1 MSWQPLTEAQAGIWY
16 AQARDPGSPV
26 FMTGQ
31 ALHIHGPLDAG
42 AMTRAVDRLGQEA
55 ESLSLRFRVGDHGP
69 QQRLEPRG
77 APRLVLRADVG
88 PDEIQAALL
97 AEARVPVDLLQGP
110 VAGFTLWRLGPRH
123 HVLSERI
130 HHIAADGQAMVLIT
144 RRLAALYEAE
154 LIGTDAGEGPTPF
167 ARALDEDARFA
178 AAPARSRQRDFWH
191 DRLADLPPVE
201 SPAVRAADGCGR
213 WFHRAEAPLPEG
225 TGAAIAQLAEAA
237 GAHWTDV
244 LTALTGAYVARH
256 LASVASGAAS
266 DVVLGIPL
274 QNRMG
279 RVARTPST
287 QVNVLPLHLVIDETA
302 PLADWLRGAAARLAA
317 MRRNSRYRG
326 EALQRELG
334 RIGAGRRLWGPLVN
348 ILPFDA
354 CPSLFGCDTRLQIL
368 GAGSVDDITFCFRGD
383 PGAGL
388 LVQVDGNDARY
399 TAAETAAHGARL
411 AQFLAQAVTARTL
424 AAVPTLTPAET
435 EATTLAR
442 NATTHPVPRTTLTA
456 LIEAQMRATPD
467 APALVFGDTRLS
479 YAELDTLSAALARR
493 LASRGIGPGAV
504 VGVALPRSVA
514 LIVAL
519 LGVLRAGAAYVPLDP
534 EDQSARRADMIARV
548 SPAVLLGEDGFDAGS
563 VPVLHPLAPEVTP
576 GRHDVPPDDATTDLP
591 ERCPLATTPH
601 PQGATPPEATHG
613 APDRTRLETRRAPS
627 DNPPVALVRA
637 PSERT
642 SVATTRPQSDS
653 PPPEATRHLLDSSIP
668 TTTPHPPAPEDAA
681 YVLFT
686 SGSTGRPKGVVIE
699 HDAIVNRLL
708 WMRETYG
715 FGPGDRILQ
724 KTPATFDVSVW
735 EFFLPFLSGATLVVA
750 PPGAQRD
757 PVALAALVRA
767 QGITAM
773 HFVPSMLEL
782 FLQATASEG
791 LAIAR
796 VFASGEALPQRL
808 VDRFHHRIR
817 GRLFNLY
824 GPTEAAVDVTAHEA
838 LPGQPGAFVPIGRP
852 VWNTRT
858 HLHDAQ
864 GRPVPD
870 GVPGRV
876 FLGGRQIARG
886 YLGRPELTAER
897 FLPDPCDPGGRLY
910 DTGDLAVSDGDG
922 VLTFVGR
929 VDHQVKIRG
938 VRIEPAEI
946 DRALDDS
953 GLVRQAAV
961 IVTEGPDGG
970 ARLLAYVV
978 PRPGE
983 TAASIRAALAARL
996 PQAMVPSQVVPL
1008 DALPLTPSGKLDRK
1022 ALPAPETDH
1031 PGGAAPDS
1039 PTERLLAVLYAEIL
1053 GLPAPATTG
1062 TDFFLAGGDSLGAV
1076 RLCLRLEDEL
1086 GADPG
1091 LGAVLETPVLADL
1104 ARRLDASRPGAGAP
1118 DLGLGPVLQL
1128 SQGEGAPLFAV
1139 HPAGGLAW
1147 CYRSLALALPGV
1159 PVVGLQSPLLDPDTP
1174 SPASL
1179 GALAQRYM
1187 DRVEALQPQGPLTLL
1202 GWSLGGIIAHAMAA
1216 EAERRG
1222 REVARLVL
1230 LDAYPSDCWRNEPEP
1245 DDGAALRALL
1255 AIAGFDPEAHAN
1267 LATRAE
1273 VMGFLRRKG
1282 NALALLP
1289 EAVQTGV
1296 IRSVQATNA
1305 LVRGHQEP
1313 RVAAPLLHV
1322 TATRDQEGSGRHAGL
1337 WQAFAGGVERLELDC
1352 RHQDLIAPDRVTEVV
1367 AAMAGRRLPSLTP
1380 VR

>member
-1 MSWQPLTEAQAGIWY
+1 MSWHPLTEAQAGIWY

-31 ALHIHGPLDAG
+31 ALHIHGPLDAD

-97 AEARVPVDLLQGP
+97 AEARAPVDLLHGP

-130 HHIAADGQAMVLIT
+130 HHIAADGQAMVQIT
-144 RRLAALYEAE
+144 RRLAALYDAE

-191 DRLADLPPVE
+191 ERLADLPPVE

-225 TGAAIAQLAEAA
+225 TGAAIAQLSEAA

-354 CPSLFGCDTRLQIL
+354 CPSLSGCDTRLQIL
-368 GAGSVDDITFCFRGD
+368 GAGSVEDITFCFRGD

-442 NATTHPVPRTTLTA
+442 NATAHPVPRTTLTA

-519 LGVLRAGAAYVPLDP
+519 LGVLRAGAAYVPFDP

-591 ERCPLATTPH
+591 ERSPLATTP
-601 PQGATPPEATHG
+601 Q
-613 APDRTRLETRRAPS
+613 
-627 DNPPVALVRA
+627 
-637 PSERT
+637 
-642 SVATTRPQSDS
+642 
-653 PPPEATRHLLDSSIP
+653 
-668 TTTPHPPAPEDAA
+668 PPAPEDAA

-808 VDRFHHRIR
+808 ADRFHDRIR

-870 GVPGRV
+870 GVPGRL

-886 YLGRPELTAER
+886 YFGQPELTAER

-953 GLVRQAAV
+953 GLVRQTAV

-1022 ALPAPETDH
+1022 ALPAPETDQ
-1031 PGGAAPDS
+1031 PDGATPDS

-1053 GLPAPATTG
+1053 GLPAPAATG

-1174 SPASL
+1174 TPASL

-1255 AIAGFDPEAHAN
+1255 AIAGFDPESHAN

-1289 EAVQTGV
+1289 EVVQTGV

-1352 RHQDLIAPDRVTEVV
+1352 RHQDLIAPDRVAEIV

>member
-1 MSWQPLTEAQAGIWY
+1 MSWLPLTEAQAGIWY

-26 FMTGQ
+26 LMTGQ
-31 ALHIHGPLDAG
+31 ALHIHGPLDAC
-42 AMTRAVDRLGQEA
+42 AMARAVDRLGQEA
-55 ESLSLRFRVGDHGP
+55 ECLSLRFRVGDDGP
-69 QQRLEPRG
+69 QQRLDPRG
-77 APRLVLRADVG
+77 APRLVLRADVA

-97 AEARVPVDLLQGP
+97 AEARAPVDLLHGP

-130 HHIAADGQAMVLIT
+130 HHIAADGQAMVQIT

-154 LIGTDAGEGPTPF
+154 RTGADAGEGPTPF

-178 AAPARSRQRDFWH
+178 AAAARTRQRDFWH
-191 DRLADLPPVE
+191 DQLADLPPVE
-201 SPAVRAADGCGR
+201 SPAVRAAGGCGR

-225 TGAAIAQLAEAA
+225 TGAAVAHLAETA

-302 PLADWLRGAAARLAA
+302 PLAGWLRGAAARLAA

-354 CPSLFGCDTRLQIL
+354 CPPLAGCETRLQIL

-383 PGAGL
+383 PEAGL
-388 LVQVDGNDARY
+388 LVQVDGNDGRY
-399 TAAETAAHGARL
+399 SAAETEAHGARL

-435 EATTLAR
+435 EAAMLTR
-442 NATTHPVPRTTLTA
+442 NATAHPVPRTTLTA
-456 LIEAQMRATPD
+456 LIDAQMRATPD
-467 APALVFGDTRLS
+467 APALVFGDTLLS
-479 YAELDTLSAALARR
+479 YAELDSLSAALARR

-534 EDQSARRADMIARV
+534 EDQSTRRADMIARV
-548 SPAVLLGEDGFDAGS
+548 APAVILGENGFDAGS
-563 VPVLHPLAPEVTP
+563 VPVLHPLAPEATP
-576 GRHDVPPDDATTDLP
+576 DWHDATPDLP
-591 ERCPLATTPH
+591 E
-601 PQGATPPEATHG
+601 
-613 APDRTRLETRRAPS
+613 S
-627 DNPPVALVRA
+627 
-637 PSERT
+637 
-642 SVATTRPQSDS
+642 S
-653 PPPEATRHLLDSSIP
+653 PP
-668 TTTPHPPAPEDAA
+668 TTTPQTPSPEDAA

-767 QGITAM
+767 HGITAM

-782 FLQATASEG
+782 FLQAPASDG

-796 VFASGEALPQRL
+796 VFASGEALSQRL
-808 VDRFHHRIR
+808 ADRFHDRIR

-870 GVPGRV
+870 GVPGRL

-886 YLGRPELTAER
+886 YHGQPDLTAER

-953 GLVRQAAV
+953 GLVRQSAV

-983 TAASIRAALAARL
+983 TAETIRAALAARL

-1022 ALPAPETDH
+1022 ALPAPASDH
-1031 PGGAAPDS
+1031 PGGTTPDS
-1039 PTERLLAVLYAEIL
+1039 PTERLLAALYAEIL
-1053 GLPAPATTG
+1053 GLPAPAATG

-1091 LGAVLETPVLADL
+1091 LGAVLEAPVLADL
-1104 ARRLDASRPGAGAP
+1104 ARRLDAARPGAGAP
-1118 DLGLGPVLQL
+1118 DLGLGPVLRL

-1174 SPASL
+1174 TPASL
-1179 GALAQRYM
+1179 GALAQRYV

-1255 AIAGFDPEAHAN
+1255 AIAGFDPAAHAD

-1273 VMGFLRRKG
+1273 VMGFLRCKG

-1289 EAVQTGV
+1289 EAVQAGV

-1305 LVRGHQEP
+1305 LVRGHREP
-1313 RVAAPLLHV
+1313 SVASPLLHV
-1322 TATRDQEGSGRHAGL
+1322 TACRDQEGSGRHAGL
-1337 WQAFAGGVERLELDC
+1337 WQPFAGGVERLELDC
-1352 RHQDLIAPDRVTEVV
+1352 RHQDLIAPDRMAEIV
-1367 AAMAGRRLPSLTP
+1367 AAMAGRRLPSLTTAP
-1380 VR
+1380 

>member
-1 MSWQPLTEAQAGIWY
+1 MSWLPLTESQAGIWY

-26 FMTGQ
+26 LMTGQ
-31 ALHIHGPLDAG
+31 ALHIHGPLDAC
-42 AMTRAVDRLGQEA
+42 AMARAVDRLGQEA
-55 ESLSLRFRVGDHGP
+55 ECLSLRFRVGDDGP
-69 QQRLEPRG
+69 KQRLDPQG
-77 APRLVLRADVG
+77 APRLVLRADVA
-88 PDEIQAALL
+88 PDEIQAALQ
-97 AEARVPVDLLQGP
+97 AEARTPVNLLQGP

-130 HHIAADGQAMVLIT
+130 HHIAADGQAMVQIT

-154 LIGTDAGEGPTPF
+154 RTGTDAGEGPTPF

-178 AAPARSRQRDFWH
+178 AAPARTRQRAFWH
-191 DRLADLPPVE
+191 DQLAGLPPVE

-225 TGAAIAQLAEAA
+225 TGAAVAHLAETA
-237 GAHWTDV
+237 GAHWTDA

-287 QVNVLPLHLVIDETA
+287 QVNVLPLHLLIDETA

-354 CPSLFGCDTRLQIL
+354 CPPLAGCDTRLQIL

-399 TAAETAAHGARL
+399 SAAETEAHGARL
-411 AQFLAQAVTARTL
+411 AQFLARAVTARTL
-424 AAVPTLTPAET
+424 AEVPTLTPAET
-435 EATTLAR
+435 EAAMLTR
-442 NATTHPVPRTTLTA
+442 NATAHPVPRTTLTA
-456 LIEAQMRATPD
+456 LIEAQMRATPE
-467 APALVFGDTRLS
+467 APALVFGDTLLS
-479 YAELDTLSAALARR
+479 YAELDTLCAALARR
-493 LASRGIGPGAV
+493 LAGRGIGPGAV

-548 SPAVLLGEDGFDAGS
+548 APAVILGENSFDAGS
-563 VPVLHPLAPEVTP
+563 VPVLHPLAPEATP
-576 GRHDVPPDDATTDLP
+576 GWHDATPDLP
-591 ERCPLATTPH
+591 E
-601 PQGATPPEATHG
+601 
-613 APDRTRLETRRAPS
+613 S
-627 DNPPVALVRA
+627 
-637 PSERT
+637 
-642 SVATTRPQSDS
+642 S
-653 PPPEATRHLLDSSIP
+653 PP
-668 TTTPHPPAPEDAA
+668 TTTTQTPSPEDPA

-699 HDAIVNRLL
+699 QDAIVNRLL

-767 QGITAM
+767 HGITAM

-782 FLQATASEG
+782 FLQAPASDG

-796 VFASGEALPQRL
+796 VFASGEALSQRL
-808 VDRFHHRIR
+808 ADRFHGRIR

-838 LPGQPGAFVPIGRP
+838 LPGQPGDFVPIGRP

-870 GVPGRV
+870 GVPGRL

-886 YLGRPELTAER
+886 YHGQPDLTAER

-922 VLTFVGR
+922 LLTFVGR

-953 GLVRQAAV
+953 GLVRQSAV

-978 PRPGE
+978 PCPGE
-983 TAASIRAALAARL
+983 TAETIRAALAARL

-1022 ALPAPETDH
+1022 ALPAPASDR

-1039 PTERLLAVLYAEIL
+1039 PTERLLAALYAEIL
-1053 GLPAPATTG
+1053 GLPAPAATG

-1076 RLCLRLEDEL
+1076 RLCLRLEEEL

-1104 ARRLDASRPGAGAP
+1104 ARRLDSSRLGVGAP
-1118 DLGLGPVLQL
+1118 DLGLGPVLRL

-1159 PVVGLQSPLLDPDTP
+1159 AVVGLQSPLLDPDTP
-1174 SPASL
+1174 TPANL
-1179 GALAQRYM
+1179 GALAQRYV

-1289 EAVQTGV
+1289 EAVQAGV

-1305 LVRGHQEP
+1305 LVRGHREP

-1337 WQAFAGGVERLELDC
+1337 WQPFAGGVERFELDC
-1352 RHQDLIAPDRVTEVV
+1352 RHQDLIAPDRVAEIV
-1367 AAMAGRRLPSLTP
+1367 AAMAGRRLPSLTTAP
-1380 VR
+1380 

>member
-1 MSWQPLTEAQAGIWY
+1 MSWLPLTEAQAGIWY

-31 ALHIHGPLDAG
+31 ALHIHGPLDAC
-42 AMTRAVDRLGQEA
+42 AMARAVDRLGQEA
-55 ESLSLRFRVGDHGP
+55 ECLSLRFRVGDDGP
-69 QQRLEPRG
+69 QQRLDTRG
-77 APRLVLRADVG
+77 APRLVLRVDVDADG
-88 PDEIQAALL
+88 LQAALL
-97 AEARVPVDLLQGP
+97 AEARAPVDLLQGP
-110 VAGFTLWRLGPRH
+110 VAGFTLWRLGPRY

-130 HHIAADGQAMVLIT
+130 HHIAADGQAMVQIT

-154 LIGTDAGEGPTPF
+154 RTGTDAGEGPTPF

-178 AAPARSRQRDFWH
+178 AAPARTRQRAFWH
-191 DRLADLPPVE
+191 DQLAGLPPVE

-225 TGAAIAQLAEAA
+225 MGAAVAHLAETA

-354 CPSLFGCDTRLQIL
+354 CPPLAGCDTRLQIL
-368 GAGSVDDITFCFRGD
+368 GAGSVDDITFCFRGN
-383 PGAGL
+383 PEAGL

-399 TAAETAAHGARL
+399 TAAETEAHGARL

-424 AAVPTLTPAET
+424 AEVPTLTPAET
-435 EATTLAR
+435 EAAMLAR
-442 NATTHPVPRTTLTA
+442 NATAHPVPRTTLTA

-467 APALVFGDTRLS
+467 APALVFGDTLLS
-479 YAELDTLSAALARR
+479 YAELDSLSAALARQI
-493 LASRGIGPGAV
+493 ASRCIGPGAV

-519 LGVLRAGAAYVPLDP
+519 MGVLRAGAAYVPLDP

-548 SPAVLLGEDGFDAGS
+548 APAVILGENGFDAGS
-563 VPVLHPLAPEVTP
+563 VPVLHPLAPEAMPGRLDATP
-576 GRHDVPPDDATTDLP
+576 GLP
-591 ERCPLATTPH
+591 E
-601 PQGATPPEATHG
+601 
-613 APDRTRLETRRAPS
+613 S
-627 DNPPVALVRA
+627 
-637 PSERT
+637 
-642 SVATTRPQSDS
+642 S
-653 PPPEATRHLLDSSIP
+653 PP
-668 TTTPHPPAPEDAA
+668 TTTPQPPAPEDAA

-767 QGITAM
+767 HGITAM
-773 HFVPSMLEL
+773 HFAPSMLEL
-782 FLQATASEG
+782 FLQAPASDG

-808 VDRFHHRIR
+808 ADRFHDRIS

-870 GVPGRV
+870 GVPGRL

-886 YLGRPELTAER
+886 YFGQPELTAER

-953 GLVRQAAV
+953 GLVRQSAV

-978 PRPGE
+978 PCPGE
-983 TAASIRAALAARL
+983 TAETIRAALAARL

-1008 DALPLTPSGKLDRK
+1008 EALPLTPSGKLDRK
-1022 ALPAPETDH
+1022 ALPAPPSDH
-1031 PGGAAPDS
+1031 PGGATPDS
-1039 PTERLLAVLYAEIL
+1039 PTERLLAALYAEIL
-1053 GLPAPATTG
+1053 GLPAPAATG

-1076 RLCLRLEDEL
+1076 RLCLRLEEEL

-1091 LGAVLETPVLADL
+1091 LGALLETPVLADL
-1104 ARRLDASRPGAGAP
+1104 ARRLDDSRPGAGAP

-1159 PVVGLQSPLLDPDTP
+1159 AVVGLQSPLLDPDTP
-1174 SPASL
+1174 TPASL
-1179 GALAQRYM
+1179 GALAQRYI

-1255 AIAGFDPEAHAN
+1255 AIAGFDPEAHAD

-1273 VMGFLRRKG
+1273 VMDFLRRKG

-1289 EAVQTGV
+1289 EAVQAGV
-1296 IRSVQATNA
+1296 IRSVRATNA
-1305 LVRGHQEP
+1305 LVRGHREP

-1322 TATRDQEGSGRHAGL
+1322 TACRDQEGSGRHAGL
-1337 WQAFAGGVERLELDC
+1337 WQPFAGGVERLELDC
-1352 RHQDLIAPDRVTEVV
+1352 RHQDLIAPDRVAEVV
-1367 AAMAGRRLPSLTP
+1367 AAMAGRRLPSLTTA
-1380 VR
+1380 R